1 MELEALAPVALPER
15 VPAQRSRQPPHMS
28 CEQLPKNTVKTYP
41 ALLAALAI
49 ASAPA
54 LRAQAAQEPANVTY
68 NVEQTVTLSGI
79 PEGSR
84 TVKWWISI
92 PGDDSNQEVLDL
104 AASVPGKWSVVTEPD
119 RGNRF
124 LFTEVSSLSAPTLTA
139 KFNFTLRRRAVLVAI
154 DPQKVGPVTDSVRQ
168 VFAGDLLQD
177 APHMEVTPAIAA
189 MAAKACGAESNPAVE
204 AKLLQTLVAGTT
216 VHYSR
221 DPSKSKFSPGDAE
234 TCLAHG
240 GGTCTDIHSLFIA
253 LARARG
259 IPARLQMG
267 YRLREANEGKNVD
280 PGYRCWAEYFLPG
293 YGWVPTDLVEAEDPK
308 GLGPDRWFSG
318 LTARR
323 LWLNQGREFNL
334 PDRAS
339 TSHRVNTM
347 IIGYAEIDGVEARVL
362 PEGDKPAQLSRTVMF
377 TEVKSPAA
385 GSVALN

>member
-1 MELEALAPVALPER
+1 M
-15 VPAQRSRQPPHMS
+15 RS
-28 CEQLPKNTVKTYP
+28 
-41 ALLAALAI
+41 LAI
-49 ASAPA
+49 ILATFSIGSITVFAE
-54 LRAQAAQEPANVTY
+54 QIFHEPSTVAY
-68 NVEQTVTLSGI
+68 QIQQTVTLSGI
-79 PEGSR
+79 PEGTQ
-84 TVKWWISI
+84 TVKWWIAI
-92 PGDDSNQEVLDL
+92 PSDDSNQQVLDF
-104 AASVPGKWSVVTEPD
+104 AAAIPGKWSVVTEPD

-124 LFTEVSSLSAPTLTA
+124 LFTEVSVPSSPTLTA
-139 KFNFTLRRRAVLVAI
+139 KLEFTLRRRSISIAV
-154 DPQKVGPVTDSVRQ
+154 DPSKVGPITDSVRR
-168 VFAGDLLQD
+168 VYADELLRD
-177 APHMEVTPAIAA
+177 APHMQVTPAVAA
-189 MAAKACGAESNPAVE
+189 MASKACGAESNPAIE
-204 AKLLQTLVAGTT
+204 AKLLLRLVAGTT

-221 DPSKSKFSPGDAE
+221 DPSKSKYSPGDAE
-234 TCLAHG
+234 ICLAQG

-267 YRLREANEGKNVD
+267 YRLREGNEGKCVD

-339 TSHRVNTM
+339 NRHRVNTM

-362 PEGDKPAQLSRTVMF
+362 PEGDKPSQFSRTVLCN
-377 TEVKSPAA
+377 EVKSSPQTLVTA
-385 GSVALN
+385 N

>member
-1 MELEALAPVALPER
+1 MR
-15 VPAQRSRQPPHMS
+15 TS
-28 CEQLPKNTVKTYP
+28 P
-41 ALLAALAI
+41 ALLAAIAI
-49 ASAPA
+49 GCASVSQ
-54 LRAQAAQEPANVTY
+54 AQTAQEPSTAVY
-68 NVEQTVTLSGI
+68 KVQQAVTLSGI
-79 PEGSR
+79 PEGAR

-92 PGDDSNQEVLDL
+92 PGDDSNQQVLDL
-104 AASVPGKWSVVTEPD
+104 SASVPGKWSIVTEPD

-124 LFTEVSSLSAPTLTA
+124 LFTEVSAPAAPTLSA
-139 KFNFTLRRRAVLVAI
+139 KLEFTLRRQSVSVVV
-154 DPQKVGPVTDSVRQ
+154 DPAKVGQVTDTVRR
-168 VFAGDLLQD
+168 VFADDLVLD

-189 MAAKACGAESNPAVE
+189 MAAKACGTESNPAVE
-204 AKLLQTLVAGTT
+204 AKALLTLVAGTT
-216 VHYSR
+216 IHYSR
-221 DPSKSKFSPGDAE
+221 DPSKSKYSPGDAE
-234 TCLAHG
+234 ICLAHG

-253 LARARG
+253 LARAQG

-308 GLGPDRWFSG
+308 GLGPDRWFTG

-339 TSHRVNTM
+339 NSHRVNTM

-362 PEGDKPAQLSRTVMF
+362 PEGDKPAQLSRTVLY
-377 TEVKSPAA
+377 TELKSPAPA
-385 GSVALN
+385 LVAAN

>member
-1 MELEALAPVALPER
+1 M
-15 VPAQRSRQPPHMS
+15 
-28 CEQLPKNTVKTYP
+28 KIYP
-41 ALLAALAI
+41 ILLAAFAI
-49 ASAPA
+49 GSAPI
-54 LRAQAAQEPANVTY
+54 LAAQTAQDPSNVTY
-68 NVEQTVTLSGI
+68 RVEQTVTLSGI

-104 AASVPGKWSVVTEPD
+104 ATSVPGKWSIVTEPD

-124 LFTEVSSLSAPTLTA
+124 LFTEVSAVSAPTLTA
-139 KFNFTLRRRAVLVAI
+139 KFNFTLRRRSVFVTI
-154 DPQKVGPVTDSVRQ
+154 DPEKVGPITDAVRR
-168 VFAGDLLQD
+168 VFADDLLQD

-189 MAAKACGAESNPAVE
+189 MATKACGAESNPAIE
-204 AKLLQTLVAGTT
+204 GKLLLTLVAGTT

-221 DPSKSKFSPGDAE
+221 DPSKSKYSPGDAE
-234 TCLAHG
+234 ICLAHG

-334 PDRAS
+334 PDS
-339 TSHRVNTM
+339 VLKGHRVNIMT
-347 IIGYAEIDGVEARVL
+347 IGYAEIDGVEARIL
-362 PEGDKPAQLSRTVMF
+362 PAGDKPAQLSRTVLY
-377 TEVKSPAA
+377 TEIKPPMPALVTA
-385 GSVALN
+385 N

>member
-1 MELEALAPVALPER
+1 VSQ
-15 VPAQRSRQPPHMS
+15 AQ
-28 CEQLPKNTVKTYP
+28 T
-41 ALLAALAI
+41 
-49 ASAPA
+49 
-54 LRAQAAQEPANVTY
+54 AQEPSTAVY
-68 NVEQTVTLSGI
+68 KVQQAVALSGI
-79 PEGSR
+79 PEGAR

-104 AASVPGKWSVVTEPD
+104 SASVPGKWSIVTEPD

-124 LFTEVSSLSAPTLTA
+124 LFTEVSAPTAPTLTA
-139 KFNFTLRRRAVLVAI
+139 KLEFTLRRQSVSVAV
-154 DPQKVGPVTDSVRQ
+154 DPAKVGPLTDTVRR
-168 VFAGDLLQD
+168 VFADDLVLD
-177 APHMEVTPAIAA
+177 APHMEVTPTIAA
-189 MAAKACGAESNPAVE
+189 MATKACGTESNPAIE
-204 AKLLQTLVAGTT
+204 AKMLQTFVAGTT

-221 DPSKSKFSPGDAE
+221 DPSKSKYSPGDAE
-234 TCLAHG
+234 ICLAHG

-267 YRLREANEGKNVD
+267 YRLKEANEGKSVD

-334 PDRAS
+334 PDRVS
-339 TSHRVNTM
+339 NSHRVNTM

-362 PEGDKPAQLSRTVMF
+362 PEGDKPAQLSRMVLY
-377 TEVKSPAA
+377 TELKSPAPA
-385 GSVALN
+385 FVAAN

>member
-1 MELEALAPVALPER
+1 M
-15 VPAQRSRQPPHMS
+15 
-28 CEQLPKNTVKTYP
+28 TY
-41 ALLAALAI
+41 
-49 ASAPA
+49 
-54 LRAQAAQEPANVTY
+54 R
-68 NVEQTVTLSGI
+68 VEQTVTLSGI

-84 TVKWWISI
+84 TVKRWISI
-92 PGDDSNQEVLDL
+92 PGNDSNQEVLDL
-104 AASVPGKWSVVTEPD
+104 ATSVPGKWSIVTEPD

-124 LFTEVSSLSAPTLTA
+124 LFTEVSAVSAPTLTA
-139 KFNFTLRRRAVLVAI
+139 KFNFTLRRRSVFVTI
-154 DPQKVGPVTDSVRQ
+154 DPEKVGPITDAVRR

-177 APHMEVTPAIAA
+177 TPHMEVTPAIAA
-189 MAAKACGAESNPAVE
+189 MATKACGAESNPAIEV
-204 AKLLQTLVAGTT
+204 KLLLTLVAGTT

-221 DPSKSKFSPGDAE
+221 DPSKSKYSPGDAE
-234 TCLAHG
+234 ICLAHG

-334 PDRAS
+334 PDS
-339 TSHRVNTM
+339 VLKGHRVNIMT
-347 IIGYAEIDGVEARVL
+347 IGYAEIDGVEARVL
-362 PEGDKPAQLSRTVMF
+362 PAGDKPAQLSRTVLY
-377 TEVKSPAA
+377 TEIKPPMPALVTA
-385 GSVALN
+385 N